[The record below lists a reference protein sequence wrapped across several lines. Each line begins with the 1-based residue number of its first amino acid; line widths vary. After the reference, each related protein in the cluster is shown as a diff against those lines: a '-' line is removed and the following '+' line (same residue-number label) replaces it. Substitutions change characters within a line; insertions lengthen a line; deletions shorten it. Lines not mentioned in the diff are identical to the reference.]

1 MNETFV
7 DDMLPTTNEDEMK
20 QLMKELDKEQSY
32 REHKCWRQYITV
44 IISVAFVLFQLYA
57 TLSGRITAQ
66 ILRASH
72 LAFVQALA
80 FLLFPASKRL
90 PRNTLPLYD
99 VVLAFLG
106 AACWLYIV
114 INFQQLV
121 RRTGAYTMQDIADSH
136 YRLLFYCLRV
146 CRSISSRLFQPSR
159 IFLRACCEPS
169 FL

>member
-1 MNETFV
+1 MKKDFV

-20 QLMKELDKEQSY
+20 RLMQDLDKEQAY

-44 IISVAFVLFQLYA
+44 VISVAFVFFQLYA

-80 FLLFPASKRL
+80 FLLFPATKRL
-90 PRNTLPLYD
+90 PRNTLPWYD
-99 VVLAFLG
+99 VVLALLG

-114 INFQQLV
+114 VHFQELV
-121 RRTGAYTMQDIADSH
+121 RQIG
-136 YRLLFYCLRV
+136 
-146 CRSISSRLFQPSR
+146 
-159 IFLRACCEPS
+159 RAHV
-169 FL
+169 